1 MVNLNF
7 SLQFKIYDKIG
18 ILNVQVSRL
27 LFFFARNFVVFE
39 FGHLLHF
46 YLLRYVLQHVFSFYK
61 QVTMMMTIDVGYS
74 ELINEK

>member
-1 MVNLNF
+1 MHVHMLSFQQSIIN
-7 SLQFKIYDKIG
+7 IVDADKEYK
-18 ILNVQVSRL
+18 VP
-27 LFFFARNFVVFE
+27 FFCARNFVVFG